1 MWVWHPMDP
10 KVEKNC
16 YPQNQSLLHL
26 SDTRTSWLW
35 SSAGVSDLQVK
46 MEALPLT
53 ELCNL
58 GYMRKGL
65 QDRERYDVKLD
76 YLTHLKVHLLPVV
89 VGS

>member
-1 MWVWHPMDP
+1 
-10 KVEKNC
+10 
-16 YPQNQSLLHL
+16 
-26 SDTRTSWLW
+26 
-35 SSAGVSDLQVK
+35 